1 MKIGVNEPCPCG
13 SGKKYKKCC
22 KEKDE
27 GQESRDAL
35 KKEVNAVVGQ
45 LFDKFQE
52 LAHTNWKGTFM
63 EEPVRKNM
71 ESLYLQCRYINE
83 KMDNSILLGI
93 SADVKKHEIIER
105 RAKTIKKLIWD
116 KPNEEVRGEKIFLV
130 WGKYKTELEP
140 NEFVDLIISTFA
152 SIFEYY
158 VDLLK
163 NNVFD
168 CVKLAKDLGL
178 SHLLQKIRDI
188 NSIGELYDKLSEEAQ
203 KEYPNQ
209 NVNSLFN
216 KRAYQI
222 RCADSHNDY
231 SFRKENDGSFSIVL
245 ENGKDSIKFE
255 ELLRLSNDIFSELN
269 ILTLIPHYF
278 KKRTLP
284 IM

>member
-1 MKIGVNEPCPCG
+1 MKTGVNELCPCG

-27 GQESRDAL
+27 EKESQDAL
-35 KKEVNAVVGQ
+35 KKEVDAVVGQ

-52 LAHTNWKGTFM
+52 LANTNWKGTFL
-63 EEPVRKNM
+63 EKPVKKNM

-93 SADVKKHEIIER
+93 SADVKTHEMIWR
-105 RAKTIKKLIWD
+105 KARTIKKLIWD
-116 KPNEEVRGEKIFLV
+116 FPNKKTKDEKIFLV
-130 WGKYKTELEP
+130 LGDSKVELEP

-168 CVKLAKDLGL
+168 CVKLAKRLGL
-178 SHLLQKIRDI
+178 NHLLPKIRDI
-188 NSIGELYDKLSEEAQ
+188 NSIEKLYDRLSEEAQ
-203 KEYPNQ
+203 KEYSKQ
-209 NVNSLFN
+209 NVSSLFS

-231 SFRKENDGSFSIVL
+231 SFRRESDGSFSIVL
-245 ENGKDSIKFE
+245 ENGRDSIKFE
-255 ELLRLSNDIFSELN
+255 ELLRLSNDIFAEIN

-278 KKRTLP
+278 KKRALP
-284 IM
+284 IK